1 MDENE
6 KIAQDAYKAKLLER
20 KGDTIIKRKKIQL
33 FKFWP
38 KHLLRS
44 GWLKYVSAASES
56 TENINAAYLAVL
68 VLDKVAQ

>member
-1 MDENE
+1 MG
-6 KIAQDAYKAKLLER
+6 KLLER